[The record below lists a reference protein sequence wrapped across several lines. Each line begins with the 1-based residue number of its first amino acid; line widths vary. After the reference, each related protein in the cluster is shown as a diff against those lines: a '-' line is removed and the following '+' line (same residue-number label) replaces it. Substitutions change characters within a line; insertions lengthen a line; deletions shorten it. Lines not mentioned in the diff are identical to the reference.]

1 MTLCAWWMR
10 EWDNLLRMRTW
21 PECDA
26 ATFMRMRRMTLFSPG
41 RLFLGLPLQL
51 VVGHGDNG
59 EDEIDEVEGAQE
71 NVEDEE
77 DYVEWTACH

>member
-1 MTLCAWWMR
+1 
-10 EWDNLLRMRTW
+10 
-21 PECDA
+21 
-26 ATFMRMRRMTLFSPG
+26 MRMRRTTLFSPG
-41 RLFLGLPLQL
+41 RLLLGLPLQL